1 MHGDSARI
9 SHRSACLEIIDRL
22 QHLDHIHGVRDHVDD
37 VRERLVCHR
46 RLVERALIHGCCIDI
61 RHRLAELIHGER
73 FLRRLARH
81 DPSCSVRRGV
91 VPVRRPASDSEDAAV
106 THIDGD
112 EDALTR
118 VRRDGAFAENPL
130 LRVDVVMDGVKCLSR
145 RESRPLEE
153 DARDD
158 LAVLPHERLTDLD
171 VMQVVL
177 KVAAIEVG
185 EIGGDLRRFC
195 ASNERYS
202 SMIAPCSSLR
212 RPSSL

>member
-1 MHGDSARI
+1 M
-9 SHRSACLEIIDRL
+9 
-22 QHLDHIHGVRDHVDD
+22 
-37 VRERLVCHR
+37 
-46 RLVERALIHGCCIDI
+46 
-61 RHRLAELIHGER
+61 
-73 FLRRLARH
+73 
-81 DPSCSVRRGV
+81 RRGV

-112 EDALTR
+112 EDTLAR

-158 LAVLPHERLTDLD
+158 LAVLPRECLTYLD
-171 VMQVVL
+171 VMQIVL

-185 EIGGDLRRFC
+185 E
-195 ASNERYS
+195 
-202 SMIAPCSSLR
+202 IAPCSSLR